1 MKSKYV
7 KKAGKLDIKE
17 YHLKEK
23 VGTSKNYY
31 AHKNLTGRKR
41 LTKQQTQQAFL

>member
-17 YHLKEK
+17 DHQKEK
-23 VGTSKNYY
+23 VCAWNNYY
-31 AHKNLTGRKR
+31 AHQEENRLRGRKD
-41 LTKQQTQQAFL
+41 